1 MRALEAKMKDI
12 RAYIR
17 GEKEAIPKA
26 RAVIESCKLQR
37 EHLDHI
43 AAHLPTYLPSRSSPP
58 PPVVLQDRGNGS
70 NVNLELAR
78 PAELKKK
85 LTEATGMVRR
95 YITTEEFESISGYMR
110 GRLTTDKVNAALDE
124 LTTRAEA
131 TTALVASARRG
142 RPLGAERKH
151 AMWLLHNI
159 ACHESLKGKTWA
171 LESDLK
177 SGTALRLDKTGKTV
191 LTLLRHL
198 GRVSEVRVSADGTT
212 HIAYA
217 LI

>member
-1 MRALEAKMKDI
+1 MKDI
-12 RAYIR
+12 KLYIR
-17 GEKEAIPKA
+17 GEKDAIPKA

-43 AAHLPTYLPSRSSPP
+43 TTHLPTYLPSRSSPAP
-58 PPVVLQDRGNGS
+58 AVVLQDRGNGS
-70 NVNLELAR
+70 NANFELAR
-78 PAELKKK
+78 AAEIRKKPIAPAGL
-85 LTEATGMVRR
+85 VRR
-95 YITTEEFESISGYMR
+95 YVTTEEFESISGYMR

-124 LTTRAEA
+124 LSTRAEA

-159 ACHESLKGKTWA
+159 ASHDALKGKTWA

-177 SGTALRLDKTGKTV
+177 SGAALRLDKTGKTI

-198 GRVSEVRVSADGTT
+198 GRVSEVRVPAEGTT

-217 LI
+217 LT